1 MELRYYIN
9 TTQISEP
16 IGFDDFK
23 TILKRTEQHGV
34 SAESSVGELEFDGV
48 GFGIIQTAYNTDI
61 DTELI
66 FKAEIKCDD
75 NDTVWTTLYTG
86 ILDLSTYEETYND
99 YCGCKVKVGE
109 IGVKTTFNNRVDTVV
124 DLDSLVSLDG
134 DVLSAYSNLRKNTLL
149 TAKPFKYTTL
159 MKSTL
164 ESSVLSKAITS
175 TVGLT
180 STSCFDGVAIAELS
194 GYAERSTPN
203 EFSTFASSHNYQK
216 LDSDLQSLKA
226 TGTAKFAVKTSVAI
240 TLSKCEVR
248 FYKSSAPTTI
258 IASYE
263 FDKTHPNFTD
273 YINYSVDFDVTATLA
288 LNEYF
293 ICVVRIETPSN
304 LTVSIKW
311 LPDSTLTLT
320 SAKLGVDSINPVY
333 MLHETFSRI
342 SEIISGVTV
351 KSKLYSRANSNVNP
365 YYNEDWFLPSKDE
378 LALIRTNLYGFSVG
392 VFNGVFFWSSSEI
405 NSTHA
410 WSHNFAANEQR
421 QDGKTSVVNY
431 SALVCAKYTISG
443 AQIYNLRDV
452 GVNGGY
458 VFHVVNNTGS
468 FTYYEYIFEY
478 TNIQWSNNTV
488 LISGTQTAVGTGL
501 SNTTLI
507 ANNNS
512 NTSAYKV
519 RTGCGDAS
527 LRAIATGEM
536 LRNLIYTDGSTT
548 KLNLSFK
555 DLFKNFNAIDN
566 IGWGFSLENNQ
577 LYIRVERMNWF
588 YNSDI
593 IMSIN
598 APANK
603 KRTFNNEIIS
613 TNLKIGFDKFVSK
626 DDFNAI
632 DAFHTQREYSTKIK
646 AIDNKLDSICKYIAD
661 PYALELT
668 RKLSAV
674 ENTKDWKYDE
684 NIFILCFLMDRSN
697 YAISLETYN
706 ISISPARNALNF
718 NDKFFFSNFNTT
730 KNFFLSGS
738 GNVASENTI
747 FQNVNFFQNKD
758 NANFV
763 KYAEN
768 TDINVANSFLKPELI
783 TFEYP
788 LTLAEYEAIKAEP
801 YGQIVVDG
809 EACYVQ
815 EIIREVMTGMCEFK
829 LIPKF

>member
-9 TTQISEP
+9 TTQIGEP

-23 TILKRTEQHGV
+23 TILKRTGQHGV

-48 GFGIIQTAYNTDI
+48 GFGIVQTAYNTDI

-75 NDTVWTTLYTG
+75 NDTAWSELYSG
-86 ILDLSTYEETYND
+86 ILDLSTYQETYDD
-99 YCGCKVKVGE
+99 YCGCRVKVGE

-134 DVLSAYSNLRKNTLL
+134 DVLSVYSNLRKNTLL

-175 TVGLT
+175 SVGLT
-180 STSCFDGVAIAELS
+180 SSSCFDGVSIAELS
-194 GYAERSTPN
+194 GYAERSTPIQ
-203 EFSTFASSHNYQK
+203 FSSFASSHNYQK

-240 TLSKCEVR
+240 TLSKCELR

-258 IASYE
+258 IAYYE
-263 FDKTHPNFTD
+263 FNKVHPNFTD

-293 ICVVRIETPSN
+293 VCVVRIETPSN

-311 LPDSTLTLT
+311 LPDSILTLT

-333 MLHETFSRI
+333 LLHETFSRI

-351 KSKLYSRANSNVNP
+351 KSNLYSRANSNINP
-365 YYNEDWFLPSKDE
+365 FYNEDCFLPSKDE
-378 LALIRTNLYGFSVG
+378 LALIRTNLYAFSVG
-392 VFNGVFFWSSSEI
+392 VFNAVFFWSSSEI
-405 NSTHA
+405 NSTEV

-421 QDGKTSVVNY
+421 QDGKTSLVHY
-431 SALVCAKYTISG
+431 GALVCVKYTISG
-443 AQIYNLRDV
+443 SQVYNLRDV

-458 VFHVVNNTGS
+458 IFHFVNNAGS
-468 FTYYEYIFEY
+468 YTYYEYIYDY
-478 TNIQWSNNTV
+478 TNIQWSNATG

-501 SNTTLI
+501 ANTTLI
-507 ANNNS
+507 ANSNV

-519 RTGCGDAS
+519 RTGCGEAS
-527 LRAIATGEM
+527 LRGVATGEM
-536 LRNLIYTDGSTT
+536 LRNVVYKDGTDT
-548 KLNLSFK
+548 KINLSFK
-555 DLFKNFNAIDN
+555 ELFKNFNAVDN

-577 LYIRVERMNWF
+577 LYIRVERKNWF
-588 YNSDI
+588 YNDSI

-598 APANK
+598 SPANK
-603 KRTFNNEIIS
+603 KRNFNPEIIN
-613 TNLKIGFDKFVSK
+613 TNLNIGFDKFVSK

-632 DAFHTQREYSTKIK
+632 EAFHTQREYSTKIK

-674 ENTKDWKYDE
+674 ADTKDWKYDE

-697 YAISLETYN
+697 YAISLENDN

-718 NDKFFFSNFNTT
+718 NDKFFFSNFNAT

-738 GNVASENTI
+738 GHIASENTI
-747 FQNVNFFQNKD
+747 FENVSYFQNKD
-758 NANFV
+758 NAKFV

-768 TDINVANSFLKPELI
+768 SDINAVNSFLKPELI
-783 TFEYP
+783 SFEYP
-788 LTLAEYEAIKAEP
+788 LTLAEYNDIKAEP

-809 EACYVQ
+809 EACYID
-815 EIIREVMTGMCEFK
+815 EIVREVMTGMCEFK